1 MDQSTLNRVTRIV
14 RSILPSH
21 FDTESIA
28 MDILV
33 ESWSNQIDDPSYSFI
48 RNRCI
53 DELRD
58 RSSESAH
65 LESASHE
72 PRPRSCVST
81 PEDRDSIEFLTQV
94 LTQPEK
100 KAIYY
105 RFQLELSQ
113 AEVAQ
118 RMNLAPA
125 SVRELVASAVYK
137 MREATS

>member
-33 ESWSNQIDDPSYSFI
+33 ESWSNKIDEPSYSFI

-53 DELRD
+53 DQFRDLSTEL
-58 RSSESAH
+58 SH
-65 LESASHE
+65 LKSASHE
-72 PRPRSCVST
+72 ARPRPHMSS
-81 PEDRDSIEFLTQV
+81 PEDRDSVDFLTQV

-100 KAIYY
+100 KAVYY
-105 RFQLELSQ
+105 RFQLDLPLT
-113 AEVAQ
+113 EVAKH
-118 RMNLAPA
+118 MSLTPA
-125 SVRELVASAVYK
+125 SIRELVASAVYK
-137 MREATS
+137 MREAAS